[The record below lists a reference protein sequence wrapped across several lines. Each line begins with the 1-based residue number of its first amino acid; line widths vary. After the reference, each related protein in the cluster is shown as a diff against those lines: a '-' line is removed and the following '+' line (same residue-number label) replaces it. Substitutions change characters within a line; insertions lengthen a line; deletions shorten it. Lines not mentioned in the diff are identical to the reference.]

1 MIKTKTRAALAAL
14 ALTAASAA
22 LAHGYKA
29 GNIAIGN
36 PWARA
41 TAPRAL
47 NGAGYLTL
55 TNNGKFDDRLLGG
68 STPVAKGFE
77 LHESSMTG
85 GIMRMRRLDKG
96 LTIHPGETVR
106 IAPGGTHLMLTGLRQ
121 PLAAGTT
128 VPATLRFERA
138 GPVDI
143 AFKVQALA
151 AAAPD
156 HGAMD
161 HGK

>member
-1 MIKTKTRAALAAL
+1 MIKTNMRAALAAL
-14 ALTAASAA
+14 ALTAASAV

-29 GNIAIGN
+29 GDIAIGH
-36 PWARA
+36 PWARE

-47 NGAGYLTL
+47 SGAGYLTL
-55 TNNGKFDDRLLGG
+55 TNTGTADDRLLGG
-68 STPVAKGFE
+68 STPAAKGFE

-85 GIMRMRRLDKG
+85 GIMRMRRLDRG
-96 LTIHPGETVR
+96 LIVHAGETVR
-106 IAPGGTHLMLTGLRQ
+106 IAPGGYHIMLTGLKQ
-121 PLAAGTT
+121 PLVAGAT

-143 AFKVQALA
+143 AFKVQALDVA
-151 AAAPD
+151 VPD
-156 HGAMD
+156 HGPMD